1 MSSEAIT
8 WNFDP
13 NHTLVELSA
22 RHMMITTVK
31 GRFTGVTG
39 AITADIENPTTSSVE
54 ALIVAATIDTGV
66 ADRDTHL
73 RSADFLD
80 VENHPTISF
89 RSSGF
94 SGSLSEPGGEI
105 AVHGDLMIRGV
116 TRPIVLTGT
125 FDGTGTDPW
134 GAQRISFSARTTI
147 DRRDFGLVWSVALE
161 TGGVLVG
168 NDVKISLEVQAVR
181 A

>member
-1 MSSEAIT
+1 MSSETTI
-8 WNFDP
+8 WNLDP
-13 NHTLVELSA
+13 THTLVELSA

-39 AITADIENPTTSSVE
+39 AITANTANPAASSVE
-54 ALIVAATIDTGV
+54 ASIDAATIDTGV

-89 RSSGF
+89 RSTGF
-94 SGSLSEPGGEI
+94 SGSLSEPGSE
-105 AVHGDLMIRGV
+105 VELHGDLTIRGV
-116 TRPIVLTGT
+116 TRPVVLTGT

-134 GAQRISFSARTTI
+134 GGQRISFSARTTI